1 MKLSIIIPVRNEE
14 FLIKK
19 IIDQLQSKL
28 KIPSYEIIFIND
40 FSTDNTVKITQ
51 ELIKNSSQIN
61 IYSNKRKGLGGAI
74 TEGINRTTGD
84 IICIMMSDLSD
95 SIDDLESYYKIISDE
110 NVDAVFGSRFI
121 EGSKVIEYPKKKLI
135 LNRIFN
141 LITKLIF
148 FSDYNDFTNAFKIY
162 KKSVLPIIPYTDEY
176 VKLNDTKGI
185 DKRQLGKTASKK
197 QKFLTHEQLERI
209 INHNSKHRHK
219 SSLAQVIN
227 VLLPSTV
234 LTGLRPSEWFNA
246 MIRQCAG
253 RLTLIVR
260 TDKLYKEAQ
269 ARLGVDKDKDMTLFI
284 PYRGIPL
291 DHLDEHDVQRIR
303 ATIGIMND
311 INKSERNNREF
322 LDELAKNL
330 RTTVLDIWSREER
343 PDIAIYSARHQFIAN
358 MKASKIED
366 ATITYLAG
374 QIYEETKHRHYASK
388 LKGEVTT
395 TPYNVEEIM
404 QFVKTEIN
412 SRFQGDVS

>member
-162 KKSVLPIIPYTDEY
+162 KKNALIKTFPLVSESFNVFLELPLKIISRKMKYKIIPITWVNRKEG
-176 VKLNDTKGI
+176 T
-185 DKRQLGKTASKK
+185 SKFDIK
-197 QKFLTHEQLERI
+197 E
-209 INHNSKHRHK
+209 
-219 SSLAQVIN
+219 
-227 VLLPSTV
+227 
-234 LTGLRPSEWFNA
+234 LRAKYLF
-246 MIRQCAG
+246 
-253 RLTLIVR
+253 TLIYCLLE
-260 TDKLYKEAQ
+260 KL
-269 ARLGVDKDKDMTLFI
+269 L
-284 PYRGIPL
+284 
-291 DHLDEHDVQRIR
+291 
-303 ATIGIMND
+303 
-311 INKSERNNREF
+311 
-322 LDELAKNL
+322 
-330 RTTVLDIWSREER
+330 
-343 PDIAIYSARHQFIAN
+343 
-358 MKASKIED
+358 
-366 ATITYLAG
+366 
-374 QIYEETKHRHYASK
+374 
-388 LKGEVTT
+388 LK
-395 TPYNVEEIM
+395 
-404 QFVKTEIN
+404 K
-412 SRFQGDVS
+412 